1 MQAAIKVSYDV
12 LDIFGR
18 EWRRIVAFFVLY
30 TLFAGMVVLLFDG
43 LSVGEGVWVFDVRVV
58 FAVAGGPL
66 IAAALSLGA
75 LTDERWKLGA
85 VALLMYAVG
94 VYAHVFPVVSRLVA
108 SRFSN
113 DVDMIPV
120 LIGVVGFLATGGIF
134 RAIYEGDEKFTRPWT
149 QALGDARWMT
159 MAEARDLLPAGGDV
173 VIGEAYIPFKERK
186 GTTEFKPNDR
196 STWGSGGRAPLLC
209 YDMSFDS
216 THMLFFAGSGGYKT
230 TSTVIPTARRY
241 GGSMVVLDPA
251 LEIGQQVGPV
261 RERLKG
267 ASGKPRKVVM
277 IEPEGEVVR
286 GCDVLELLR
295 QSKRQEL
302 DVGAYANM
310 LLTEKPKATSGSDA
324 FFEGNNYGLM
334 TGLLMYVLHGRTID
348 YEEVDVHPA
357 TLRQLRTLTSMPEAK
372 LKELIGH
379 IHLNNGVP
387 GPGYIKDPDARR
399 FIKQSLAPFVTMAQE
414 SWTGIAAQVGTDT
427 KWLSV
432 KALAD
437 AACTP
442 TFSLKDMP
450 EGDTD
455 VFLQIRGEVIKSNPG
470 VIRVI
475 VGAIFQAMM
484 TQERAKGAKP
494 VLFVLDEVDLL
505 GYMSALEEARDRGRK
520 FGISL
525 MLLYQS
531 VGQIEKHFSKE
542 SATAWFDSAAIVSYA
557 AIKSPETSD
566 RLSKLCGELTVE
578 VDGYSKQGTWRD
590 GAIPSL
596 SNQAR
601 NTSSI
606 SLQKRPLILPHE
618 VREMRSDEQI
628 VFVRGKPA
636 LRCGRAIF
644 FRRPEML
651 EGLGVSKLREGR
663 SEKGPTVAVE
673 LLANNRSGTRGSDV
687 FIPKSVLEIRDD
699 EVLDGEPPGDD
710 DDFSSGSDTREVAEA
725 VATSGGVA
733 ATDIA
738 PAPEPVAEATVVTV
752 DVISDVVAEQSAS
765 AIVAEQAGDVVEQAV
780 QVGPVTSPAQQSFAA
795 LVARRRR

>member
-1 MQAAIKVSYDV
+1 
-12 LDIFGR
+12 
-18 EWRRIVAFFVLY
+18 
-30 TLFAGMVVLLFDG
+30 
-43 LSVGEGVWVFDVRVV
+43 
-58 FAVAGGPL
+58 
-66 IAAALSLGA
+66 
-75 LTDERWKLGA
+75 
-85 VALLMYAVG
+85 
-94 VYAHVFPVVSRLVA
+94 
-108 SRFSN
+108 
-113 DVDMIPV
+113 
-120 LIGVVGFLATGGIF
+120 
-134 RAIYEGDEKFTRPWT
+134 
-149 QALGDARWMT
+149 
-159 MAEARDLLPAGGDV
+159 
-173 VIGEAYIPFKERK
+173 
-186 GTTEFKPNDR
+186 
-196 STWGSGGRAPLLC
+196 
-209 YDMSFDS
+209 
-216 THMLFFAGSGGYKT
+216 
-230 TSTVIPTARRY
+230 
-241 GGSMVVLDPA
+241 
-251 LEIGQQVGPV
+251 
-261 RERLKG
+261 
-267 ASGKPRKVVM
+267 
-277 IEPEGEVVR
+277 
-286 GCDVLELLR
+286 
-295 QSKRQEL
+295 
-302 DVGAYANM
+302 
-310 LLTEKPKATSGSDA
+310 
-324 FFEGNNYGLM
+324 M

-442 TFSLKDMP
+442 TFSLKEMP

-663 SEKGPTVAVE
+663 SDKGPTSPVE
-673 LLANNRSGTRGSDV
+673 PTSKGDLTGTGVGDV
-687 FIPKSVLEIRDD
+687 FIPKSVLEISDD

-710 DDFSSGSDTREVAEA
+710 DDFSGTGDTREVVESV
-725 VATSGGVA
+725 VASGGLA
-733 ATDIA
+733 AVDTA
-738 PAPEPVAEATVVTV
+738 PAVEAVAEATVVAV
-752 DVISDVVAEQSAS
+752 DVVAEVLPEPTLA
-765 AIVAEQAGDVVEQAV
+765 VAVVETAAEVVEQPV
-780 QVGPVTSPAQQSFAA
+780 QAGPVISPAQQSFAA